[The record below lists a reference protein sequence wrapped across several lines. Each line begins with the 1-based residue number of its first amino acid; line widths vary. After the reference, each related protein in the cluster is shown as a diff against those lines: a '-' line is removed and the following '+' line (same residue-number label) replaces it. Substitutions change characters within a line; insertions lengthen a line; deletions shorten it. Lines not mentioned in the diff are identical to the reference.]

1 MSTEDEEAL
10 AWAGDNEERLTTG
23 STSKS
28 PVRKRRASP
37 SSTPS
42 PAPSPAISAV
52 PDVEPAAAS
61 ASASASAPVAE
72 SWVPSE
78 AFPEEEEEARG
89 GLSSGQG
96 ILMGVLGGFYL
107 LFSAAWIVTA
117 LRNPVQISDPLGS
130 FMFVT
135 GLWMA
140 AFAPAAWFSATL
152 VLGRHRS
159 FLWRFAILALGAVVV
174 IPWPYFSWAA

>member
-10 AWAGDNEERLTTG
+10 AWAGDNDERLTTG

-42 PAPSPAISAV
+42 PATSPAISAF
-52 PDVEPAAAS
+52 PDVEPAAVS
-61 ASASASAPVAE
+61 ASASAAA

-78 AFPEEEEEARG
+78 AFSEEEEEEEEARG

-130 FMFVT
+130 FMFIT

-159 FLWRFAILALGAVVV
+159 FLWRFAILALGAAAV

>member
-37 SSTPS
+37 SSSPS
-42 PAPSPAISAV
+42 PATSAT

-61 ASASASAPVAE
+61 GSASASAPVAA
-72 SWVPSE
+72 SWVPIE
-78 AFPEEEEEARG
+78 AFPEEEEVEAGG

-130 FMFVT
+130 FMFIT

-140 AFAPAAWFSATL
+140 AFAPAALFSATL

-159 FLWRFAILALGAVVV
+159 FLWRFAILALGAAAV

>member
-37 SSTPS
+37 LSSPS
-42 PAPSPAISAV
+42 PATSAT

-61 ASASASAPVAE
+61 ASASASAPVAA